1 MPGARSFFSE
11 SEQQMLIH
19 AIVEAEKATSGEI
32 RIHLE
37 NFCWGNEVKEAKKVF
52 AKLGMHQT
60 KERNGVLVY
69 IATRSR
75 KIAIVGDE
83 GIHRKLGDAY
93 WQQVVEQ
100 LISKFR
106 ENRKAEALADCI
118 KECGAQLG
126 KFFPLSA
133 DDKNELSNEISF

>member
-1 MPGARSFFSE
+1 MSGARSFFSE
-11 SEQQMLIH
+11 SEQQMLIQ

-93 WQQVVEQ
+93 WQQLVAQ

>member
-1 MPGARSFFSE
+1 MPGARHFFSE
-11 SEQQMLIH
+11 EEQQQLIN
-19 AIVEAEKATSGEI
+19 AIVDAEKATSGEI

-52 AKLGMHQT
+52 TKLGMHQT

-83 GIHRKLGDAY
+83 GIHQKLGNEY
-93 WQQVVEQ
+93 WQNLVEQ
-100 LISKFR
+100 LISKFK
-106 ENRKAEALADCI
+106 ENRKAEALAACI
-118 KECGAQLG
+118 KECGRQLG
-126 KFFPLSA
+126 HFFPRAA
-133 DDKNELSNEISF
+133 DDQNELSNAISF